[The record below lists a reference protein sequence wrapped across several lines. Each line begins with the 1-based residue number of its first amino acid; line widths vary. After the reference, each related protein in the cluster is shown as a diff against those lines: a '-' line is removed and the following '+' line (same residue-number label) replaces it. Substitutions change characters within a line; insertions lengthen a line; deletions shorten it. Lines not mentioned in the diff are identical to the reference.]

1 MHANCVPDNSGEQLD
16 AVEDGDEDGSQDTKF
31 PQQSQ
36 THNQHWLN
44 CKIAKKKSYELTILP
59 MICKREIK
67 ITLLFST
74 TRCSDAY

>member
-44 CKIAKKKSYELTILP
+44 CKIAKKKLRINHTADD
-59 MICKREIK
+59 MQAR
-67 ITLLFST
+67 
-74 TRCSDAY
+74 D